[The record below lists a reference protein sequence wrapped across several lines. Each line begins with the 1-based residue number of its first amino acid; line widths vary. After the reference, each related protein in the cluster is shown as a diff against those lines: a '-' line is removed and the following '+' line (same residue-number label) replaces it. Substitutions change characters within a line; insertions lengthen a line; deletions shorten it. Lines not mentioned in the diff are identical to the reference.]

1 MKPATVNAQP
11 ACVDTHLH
19 GPRQAAIR
27 KMHICRPAT
36 PAEIEPTDENAA
48 KYLAAI
54 RQRVPAALLPPPGRS
69 PAVIPGARAPNASRI
84 PSTAV
89 GNGPGDRSAVARGN
103 GVAAAAAP
111 TAPRG
116 SPAAALRPASAAA
129 PAEDQA
135 AAAAE
140 AGAFLAGLQNGEGTA
155 ALHGT
160 PRDGAGAN
168 CCQDAVAFRRLP
180 VVCCLHSWPDLP
192 DGSVRSRS
200 PQVLQCE
207 CCQEVVSPSVLPD
220 HTVCRVAQGSPRLRA
235 AAPVAA
241 AMPSSARRAWT
252 CSGRWRWCLTTTGP
266 GMFLSRPAACWSKPP
281 DRLHCG

>member
-1 MKPATVNAQP
+1 VTSFVQALELDRRNVDAHVARGAALANQKQWPQAIAALETALGEMPLSNAVHTLTDTMIQAFEGLPAYCPSGSTQLGMLQNTPAIPSCAFQPLKPATVNTQH
-11 ACVDTHLH
+11 ACVDKHLH
-19 GPRQAAIR
+19 GPRQAAVR
-27 KMHICRPAT
+27 KMHICRPAA

-84 PSTAV
+84 SSTAV
-89 GNGPGDRSAVARGN
+89 GNGPGGRSAVARGK
-103 GVAAAAAP
+103 GAAAAAAP
-111 TAPRG
+111 AAPRS

-168 CCQDAVAFRRLP
+168 CCQDGVAFRWLP
-180 VVCCLHSWPDLP
+180 VVCC
-192 DGSVRSRS
+192 
-200 PQVLQCE
+200 
-207 CCQEVVSPSVLPD
+207 
-220 HTVCRVAQGSPRLRA
+220 
-235 AAPVAA
+235 
-241 AMPSSARRAWT
+241 
-252 CSGRWRWCLTTTGP
+252 
-266 GMFLSRPAACWSKPP
+266 
-281 DRLHCG
+281 